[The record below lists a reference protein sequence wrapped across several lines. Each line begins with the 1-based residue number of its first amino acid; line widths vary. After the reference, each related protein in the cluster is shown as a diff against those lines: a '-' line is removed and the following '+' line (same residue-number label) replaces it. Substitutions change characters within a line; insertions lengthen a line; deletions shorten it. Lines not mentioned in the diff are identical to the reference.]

1 MALSTEMKG
10 VFTMESVSRRDWMK
24 AVGGSALGAA
34 ALGLSLKPSIAEAA
48 PNGVKPYG
56 LPDLPYPVD
65 ALEPHLDAQTLTIHH
80 DKHHAGYVRGLTTTL
95 EKLDAAHKSGDL
107 SAVQDLSRALAFHG
121 SGHLLH
127 TLYFANLHANPEKPK
142 GDFLAAVNEQFGS
155 VESLIAHLTAATN
168 SVAGSG
174 WGMLA
179 YEPMGRRLLVLQIEK
194 HENQMVC
201 GAIPLLVID
210 AWEHAYY
217 LKYQNRRADYVK
229 AIWNVVHWD
238 EVRRRFDQAKNL

>member
-1 MALSTEMKG
+1 MEALS
-10 VFTMESVSRRDWMK
+10 RREWMK
-24 AVGGSALGAA
+24 LLGGSAAGAA
-34 ALGLSLKPSIAEAA
+34 VVGLALRPSPAVAS
-48 PNGVKPYG
+48 PNGIQPYE

-65 ALEPHLDAQTLTIHH
+65 ALEPYLDAQTLTIHH
-80 DKHHAGYVRGLTTTL
+80 DKHHAGYVRGLNATL
-95 EKLDAAHKSGDL
+95 EKLEDARKKGDY

-121 SGHLLH
+121 SGHVLH
-127 TLYFANLHANPEKPK
+127 TLYFSNLTPRAGKPK
-142 GDFLAAVNEQFGS
+142 GTLLTAIEAQFGG
-155 VESLIAHLTAATN
+155 VEALTAQLTAASN

-179 YEPMGRRLLVLQIEK
+179 FEPLGRRLLVLQIEK

-210 AWEHAYY
+210 VWEHAYY

-229 AIWNVVHWD
+229 AIMNVVHWD
-238 EVRRRFDQAKNL
+238 EVARRFDEARQKAGL